1 MPTVT
6 LVERQK
12 RNKERVNVYL
22 DNEFAFSLN
31 ELDAASLH
39 KGQQLTE
46 VQLAELRHRDEIVK
60 AVDAAVKLLSFRPRS
75 TQEIRQRLQQKSYES
90 GVIEAAIER
99 LQNLGYLDD
108 RAFARFWIE
117 ERNRSKP
124 RGERALRSELRN
136 KGIADALI
144 RELLDEIVDENHAAY
159 QAARPRALRLRGLTR
174 QAFQQKI
181 GSFLQRRGFSYEA
194 VHQAIDDLKR
204 ELNEADSDFFVQL
217 QDEPD

>member
-1 MPTVT
+1 
-6 LVERQK
+6 
-12 RNKERVNVYL
+12 
-22 DNEFAFSLN
+22 
-31 ELDAASLH
+31 
-39 KGQQLTE
+39 
-46 VQLAELRHRDEIVK
+46 
-60 AVDAAVKLLSFRPRS
+60 LSACKIS
-75 TQEIRQRLQQKSYES
+75 
-90 GVIEAAIER
+90 
-99 LQNLGYLDD
+99 YLDD

-181 GSFLQRRGFSYEA
+181 GSFLQRRGFSYDA
-194 VHQAIDDLKR
+194 VQQALDDLKR
-204 ELNEADSDFFVQL
+204 ELNEADSDFFAQVQ
-217 QDEPD
+217 DDPD